1 MEDKVELQGIYSK
14 GYGIIAKAVMQDKE
28 ISITAKGI
36 YSYLCSYCG
45 GGTTCFPSR
54 TKICEDLNINKDTFS
69 KHIKQLT
76 EKKYI
81 TIKQIKSSK
90 ENKFCHN
97 IYTINLIDINKLDT
111 PCMISSDTE
120 MSDTENSDTN
130 NNNIN
135 NNKKEEEGF
144 GKIIDFYNNNITLIT
159 QFVSEEI
166 ESFLNDGL
174 EYELIIEA
182 LKESVS
188 RNKRNWKYAKSILD
202 NCYNNKITTV
212 EQFKIK
218 QEEFKSNKNQT
229 TKKEKTKEK
238 IEYKEVEFSDDE
250 EYKKKIL
257 GKG

>member
-14 GYGIIAKAVMQDKE
+14 GYGIIAKTVMQDKE

-45 GGTTCFPSR
+45 GGITCFPSR
-54 TKICEDLNINKDTFS
+54 AKICEDLNINKDTFS

-90 ENKFCHN
+90 EKKFCHN
-97 IYTINLIDINKLDT
+97 IYTINLIDIDKLNT
-111 PCMISSDTE
+111 PYPISSDTE
-120 MSDTENSDTN
+120 MSDTEISDTN
-130 NNNIN
+130 NNNT
-135 NNKKEEEGF
+135 NNKKEEGF
-144 GKIIDFYNNNITLIT
+144 SKIIDFYENNITLIT

-182 LKESVS
+182 LKEAVS

-202 NCYNNKITTV
+202 DCCNNKITTV
-212 EQFKIK
+212 KQFRIK

-238 IEYKEVEFSDDE
+238 IEYKEVEFTDEE